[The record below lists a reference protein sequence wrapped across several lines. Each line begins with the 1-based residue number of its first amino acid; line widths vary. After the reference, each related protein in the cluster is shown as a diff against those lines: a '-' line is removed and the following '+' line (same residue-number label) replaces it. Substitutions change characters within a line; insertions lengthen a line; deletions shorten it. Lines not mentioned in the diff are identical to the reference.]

1 VLKNNGFH
9 NRHSPFSRP
18 FSPASFFA
26 NGEQGWW
33 YDPSNFATL
42 FQDSAGTTPVT
53 AVEQP
58 VGLQLDLSQGAPATG
73 PELVVNGSFDSS
85 ADWILGANVS
95 ITGSALVFSSTGST
109 LGAQQTVSTYNSN
122 SYYKITVVITSLSAG
137 QFRVKVNSGTLVLI
151 PASVGTHTVYVYS
164 GTSVASGFELLA
176 AGTTTGAVD
185 NISVKELPGNHRFQ
199 STSANRPVVS
209 ARVNLLTKTEDF
221 ANAAW
226 QVASSGGGVNGIKT
240 PNFGVAPDG
249 TTTACRVQ
257 LDVSAGSAGAQS
269 QMFQN
274 YSTLAIG
281 SNIPSAWLKTTD
293 GSTKTIMGFTAIGGV
308 PATITVTGTWARI
321 EGSRANSTLTDNFQ
335 IIIIKGTT
343 SDTADLLIWHPD
355 VRSSNQG
362 VDLPAYQRV
371 NTSTDYDAVGFPV
384 YIKPNGSN
392 QFMQTN
398 SINFTAT
405 DKMTV
410 WQGIRKLSSGVS
422 VPMEFSTNVDT
433 NASAFNLAS
442 DAAAANN
449 WYFSSGSIAQGLI
462 YASATTYAAPI
473 TNVIAV
479 SYNRAVTGSGQIT
492 PRVNALTPTLA
503 FTGTGSTGNFGNY
516 PAYFFA
522 RGGTTLFFSG
532 HDYGSIARGAA
543 STAAQ
548 IANGETYINSKTKAF

>member
-1 VLKNNGFH
+1 
-9 NRHSPFSRP
+9 
-18 FSPASFFA
+18 
-26 NGEQGWW
+26 
-33 YDPSNFATL
+33 
-42 FQDSAGTTPVT
+42 
-53 AVEQP
+53 
-58 VGLQLDLSQGAPATG
+58 
-73 PELVVNGSFDSS
+73 
-85 ADWILGANVS
+85 
-95 ITGSALVFSSTGST
+95 
-109 LGAQQTVSTYNSN
+109 
-122 SYYKITVVITSLSAG
+122 
-137 QFRVKVNSGTLVLI
+137 
-151 PASVGTHTVYVYS
+151 
-164 GTSVASGFELLA
+164 
-176 AGTTTGAVD
+176 
-185 NISVKELPGNHRFQ
+185 
-199 STSANRPVVS
+199 VVS
-209 ARVNLLTKTEDF
+209 ARVNLLTKTEQFDD
-221 ANAAW
+221 AAW
-226 QVASSGGGVNGIKT
+226 NKVGSTISANTAI
-240 PNFGVAPDG
+240 APDG
-249 TTTACRVQ
+249 TLTADKIVESALNERHA
-257 LDVSAGSAGAQS
+257 VSSVANIAVPGTLNTFSIRAKAGERSRLRFSMAGTGNGDWAW
-269 QMFQN
+269 FDL
-274 YSTLAIG
+274 LAVTATVG
-281 SNIPSAWLKTTD
+281 SN
-293 GSTKTIMGFTAIGGV
+293 TANG
-308 PATITVTGTWARI
+308 
-321 EGSRANSTLTDNFQ
+321 LTCS
-335 IIIIKGTT
+335 I
-343 SDTADLLIWHPD
+343 TADAQGFYVLTVNMTPANAANNIWGMLSND
-355 VRSSNQG
+355 VTPSRLAGYLGDGTSGLFVWGADARVANQG
-362 VDLPAYQRV
+362 VNLPAYQRV
-371 NTSTDYDAVGFPV
+371 NTSTDYDSTGFPV

-392 QFMQTN
+392 QFMVTN